1 MGSTDSQIG
10 FEQNRSGVSVDP
22 YYGPPPPRPPAPI
35 YRPPARRVSSA
46 PSGRYS
52 APAPPPPPP
61 PPPPPTIEQYLGGDT
76 GYQQQIRDFG
86 QSLSDFL
93 ADAARRR
100 NNLETNF
107 GSSQKA
113 MGDQKVIDLQNMEAD
128 YGARGLLRSGLYGK
142 ATGDYNTE

>member
-1 MGSTDSQIG
+1 MASTDSQVG
-10 FEQNRSGVSVDP
+10 FEQNRSGAYVDP
-22 YYGPPPPRPPAPI
+22 YYGPGPERSPAPI
-35 YRPPARRVSSA
+35 YRPPVRRVSRVSSA

-52 APAPPPPPP
+52 APAPPPP

-128 YGARGLLRSGLYGK
+128 YG
-142 ATGDYNTE
+142 